1 MGYLSENSELNITP
15 RMNISLMSPWLF
27 ISRSKQQS
35 SGQWPYLRAKKGL
48 KKLQSIHNKVSET
61 KQEIDDLKRLQVEEL
76 KERNRRVEARNSLL
90 SQQTEGFSVD
100 STLKV

>member
-1 MGYLSENSELNITP
+1 M
-15 RMNISLMSPWLF
+15 
-27 ISRSKQQS
+27 
-35 SGQWPYLRAKKGL
+35 RAKKGL